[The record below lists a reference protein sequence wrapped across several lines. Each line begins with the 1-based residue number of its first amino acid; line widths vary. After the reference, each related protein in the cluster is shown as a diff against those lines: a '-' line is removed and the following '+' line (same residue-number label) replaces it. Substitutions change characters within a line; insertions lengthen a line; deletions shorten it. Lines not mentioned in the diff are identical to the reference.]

1 MSLLPGSNLV
11 TSHVASHRRGA
22 SWQSS
27 YELVPAIGVTRPASR
42 GEKISRPLSPPD
54 ASATGDMVDEEDS
67 VALLR
72 SHICCPTCGSKQ
84 ETGFNQKRITRALW
98 HPAVLCLLVIGA
110 ALLVLVYVG
119 GRRHQYLETDFV
131 PARAQIA
138 TRRVR
143 FSGTAAFDENGSAYR
158 TSRPDEPQYVGTPT
172 REIDD
177 AWKALVG
184 GEDGRHCQRF

>member
-119 GRRHQYLETDFV
+119 GRRHQYLETDFGEF
-131 PARAQIA
+131 
-138 TRRVR
+138 
-143 FSGTAAFDENGSAYR
+143 FSPPPPSPPELGLLNHVSTR
-158 TSRPDEPQYVGTPT
+158 TSADCDAARPFQ
-172 REIDD
+172 
-177 AWKALVG
+177 W
-184 GEDGRHCQRF
+184 HCCL